1 MRDVLV
7 TAKITHHACCCLKL
21 TDSLVDVV
29 GSLGSGGLDAS
40 GPRQANLVVH
50 GQGLGHV
57 AVEVLLVEQDA
68 EGCGVLDRHAGP
80 LALVGHHRVPGV
92 SQQADLVL
100 VNIRIRVV
108 DPETPWLDLRPD
120 LQVLE
125 DLPVEL
131 RVRVQELLQRTV
143 LGAPRL
149 VRVVSLISGEEAVVG
164 EELAAVAG
172 GEDDLIPLALLAAP
186 VLQGGVLGVVN
197 QTGLD
202 GVFGPDV
209 AVKAA
214 LLGGPLCWVNT
225 DDSSDSRPDTIS
237 PDDEVVPCSN
247 SVVKGNDVR

>member
-1 MRDVLV
+1 
-7 TAKITHHACCCLKL
+7 
-21 TDSLVDVV
+21 
-29 GSLGSGGLDAS
+29 
-40 GPRQANLVVH
+40 
-50 GQGLGHV
+50 
-57 AVEVLLVEQDA
+57 
-68 EGCGVLDRHAGP
+68 
-80 LALVGHHRVPGV
+80 VPGV

-172 GEDDLIPLALLAAP
+172 GEDDLIPLALLATP

-214 LLGGPLCWVNT
+214 LLGWPLCWVNT
-225 DDSSDSRPDTIS
+225 DDSSDSRADTIS
-237 PDDEVVPCSN
+237 PDDEIVPCSD